1 MWACPRTPTS
11 VVFTRVLGDQRAIR
25 RGGGGTQA
33 HITPYPR
40 AAITIKSAQ
49 HARSAIIHH
58 IFLKTPG
65 PSVFTRAL
73 GERRAIR
80 RGGGGTQAHINP
92 LPPDCDHP
100 QNAIARA
107 PQDQSYFLKGP
118 MLGSGPQ
125 PRPPP
130 TRASR
135 PPPTF
140 LCSVISN
147 CLYEVHYEVSTLL
160 TTCKVVCTV
169 CMSVCLGFSTHC

>member
-1 MWACPRTPTS
+1 VGARGKCGRVRGPQPALFLRAFWAINERSDEGEGGHRHTLTPS
-11 VVFTRVLGDQRAIR
+11 
-25 RGGGGTQA
+25 
-33 HITPYPR
+33 PR

-49 HARSAIIHH
+49 RARSAIIHH

-92 LPPDCDHP
+92 LPPDCDHH

-107 PQDQSYFLKGP
+107 PHDQSYFLKGP

-130 TRASR
+130 HARQS
-135 PPPTF
+135 PPA
-140 LCSVISN
+140 
-147 CLYEVHYEVSTLL
+147 HVSMQRDIKL
-160 TTCKVVCTV
+160 
-169 CMSVCLGFSTHC
+169 FI